1 MKVNGENFILTF
13 IKDGL
18 AYPVVLNEEQ
28 KVAFDIAIRFIPSP
42 IQVGSESIG
51 KVMKV
56 GELKKMKE
64 AE

>member
-28 KVAFDIAIRFIPSP
+28 KIAFDIAIRFIPSP
-42 IQVGSESIG
+42 IQVVGEPIG
-51 KVMKV
+51 KVMTV
-56 GELKKMKE
+56 GELKR
-64 AE
+64 

>member
-28 KVAFDIAIRFIPSP
+28 KVAFDIAIRFILVQFKLAVS
-42 IQVGSESIG
+42 
-51 KVMKV
+51 
-56 GELKKMKE
+56 L
-64 AE
+64 